1 MFREARKPQ
10 IGIKQT
16 LARFLPKTSGKIKQ
30 SKVLKE
36 APHKMYIYKVKTE
49 CKEYKSIK

>member
-1 MFREARKPQ
+1 MSHSWRILYEMFREARKPQ

-30 SKVLKE
+30 SEVLKE
-36 APHKMYIYKVKTE
+36 APQKMYIYF
-49 CKEYKSIK
+49 